1 MIVSI
6 CELSK
11 QRYSSQISCLA
22 NSCEYYL
29 DYYNE
34 SFSKIEL
41 YFRFLAVYHNF
52 PLLENFIYSYCKVMI
67 VIKR

>member
-6 CELSK
+6 CELST
-11 QRYSSQISCLA
+11 QRNSSQISCFE

-34 SFSKIEL
+34 SISKINHQFE
-41 YFRFLAVYHNF
+41 FLAIYYNCQ
-52 PLLENFIYSYCKVMI
+52 LLENFIYSYCKVKI